1 MRVTIPYTAGLV
13 IISPFPASFL
23 YVRQTN
29 EYGNFIAVDMG
40 KLFTNQQMPRTP
52 FILPLFAQTLSSY
65 SGEFREI

>member
-1 MRVTIPYTAGLV
+1 MTNSNSHQFVELPRHNQIQ
-13 IISPFPASFL
+13 ISKPFPGNNLLHRKYTFL
-23 YVRQTN
+23 
-29 EYGNFIAVDMG
+29 IG